1 MSRRNGSSS
10 GWKTERRT
18 GNSARVIS
26 TTARC
31 GTTTREHTAMPSP
44 DAARAGRGGTSCPL
58 TTRTHATCSWRARS
72 PTRSTLSIFAI
83 PLSTPGSKGSRSSSR
98 LISRGSTGCSASRA
112 GTESPLAGVPEPLS
126 DPAQRGRESIVDRF
140 PFSLVL
146 RHPSA
151 LSPQQRHL
159 QQRKRIDIGIPE
171 RDRRL
176 QHGSVVEQQ
185 TMPPNEK
192 QRLDRA
198 LILANQRFYQLAIAA
213 QVAHVGARDLDV
225 GLCANHLRLP
235 QQVIYERPAI
245 RHPLNPAQTGARKHL
260 LAERGSN
267 AEPTGEHEADLRPA
281 ESPRD
286 GSNAFDACR
295 CTRTVRG
302 ARAKPGV
309 CQLIDRRRHAKELKQ
324 SVVIVDQLV
333 IDIPRSHRHAI
344 HHLSKVFDLFY
355 AHLLSPITE
364 LVQQHSRRRHLQRAL
379 GHRQQAELL
388 RDDLP
393 LLGDLDAALGRPGR
407 QSGESAI
414 DGRATTAPDAPATAM
429 EKTQLHSGLIEHFGQ
444 RLLRAIQTP
453 RRRYHSGILTR
464 IGVADHYFLLPS
476 PVS

>member
-18 GNSARVIS
+18 GNSAPVIS
-26 TTARC
+26 TTARS
-31 GTTTREHTAMPSP
+31 GTTTREHTEMPSP
-44 DAARAGRGGTSCPL
+44 DAARVGRGGTSCPL
-58 TTRTHATCSWRARS
+58 TTRTRATCSSRARS

-83 PLSTPGSKGSRSSSR
+83 PFSTPGSKGSRSS
-98 LISRGSTGCSASRA
+98 SASRA

-151 LSPQQRHL
+151 LSPQQRYL

-176 QHGSVVEQQ
+176 QHRSVVEQQ

-286 GSNAFDACR
+286 GANAFDPRHCS
-295 CTRTVRG
+295 RTVGG
-302 ARAKPGV
+302 ARAEPRV
-309 CQLIDRRRHAKELKQ
+309 CQLVDRRRHAKELKQ

-344 HHLSKVFDLFY
+344 HHLSKVFDLLY

-379 GHRQQAELL
+379 GHRQQTELL
-388 RDDLP
+388 RDDLA
-393 LLGDLDAALGRPGR
+393 LLGDPDAALGRPRR
-407 QSGESAI
+407 QSGE
-414 DGRATTAPDAPATAM
+414 R
-429 EKTQLHSGLIEHFGQ
+429 
-444 RLLRAIQTP
+444 
-453 RRRYHSGILTR
+453 
-464 IGVADHYFLLPS
+464 
-476 PVS
+476 